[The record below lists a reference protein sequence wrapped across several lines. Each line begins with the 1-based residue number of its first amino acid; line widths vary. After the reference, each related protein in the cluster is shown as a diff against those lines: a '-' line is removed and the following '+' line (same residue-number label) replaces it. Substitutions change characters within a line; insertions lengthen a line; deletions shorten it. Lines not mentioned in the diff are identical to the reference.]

1 MLNPE
6 APHYFYAHHVGGRGA
21 TVSFPAI
28 PHFSE
33 SIYNVTY
40 DADESC
46 VAEIERR
53 WKIRSKVLPYCL
65 ADKKRQS
72 SFYLNFCPFTSSTF
86 PFNDAFGNY
95 YEEKRLNYSDYV
107 FKKSFEPQ
115 REVVLTTETIDG
127 LFEEQ
132 KIPQVD
138 FLSIDTQGAELLIL
152 EGGTEMLAN
161 TTVAV
166 FCEVSFVDLYR
177 GAPLFGDLDSFMRK
191 KGFLLA
197 GLAPMTFGY
206 KRIPRKFRGLGM
218 PLQGEALYLI
228 KPENIKNEAPADRQ
242 LRLEKL
248 AFCVLAFGY
257 TELAFEAVE
266 LSFSLNVLETNKI
279 QDFLKRFHRE
289 IQQSPA
295 LPPLWHDSLELIGT
309 TSRDS
314 RGAAGSNFF
323 LVRLLNRFRA
333 DPRLFAAD
341 VRRVLTK
348 HLVRTLIFM
357 NLPKL
362 GFNEFER
369 FLSDFGF
376 DRAAKEVCIRRIG

>member
-1 MLNPE
+1 MDN
-6 APHYFYAHHVGGRGA
+6 YFYAHHVGGRGA
-21 TVSFPAI
+21 TVSFPKI

-33 SIYNVTY
+33 ACIYNVIY
-40 DADESC
+40 DADQSC
-46 VAEIERR
+46 VAEIERH
-53 WKIRSKVLPYCL
+53 WKTPSKVLPYCL

-72 SFYLNFCPFTSSTF
+72 SFYLNVCPFTSSMF

-95 YEEKRLNYSDYV
+95 YEEKRLNYYSDYV
-107 FKKSFEPQ
+107 FKKNFKPQ
-115 REVVLTTETIDG
+115 REVVLMTETIDG
-127 LFEEQ
+127 LFDEQ

-138 FLSIDTQGAELLIL
+138 FLSMDTQGAELLIL

-166 FCEVSFVDLYR
+166 FCEVSFVNLYR

-197 GLAPMTFGY
+197 GLTPMTFGY

-228 KPENIKNEAPADRQ
+228 KPEHIKNEASADRQ

-248 AFCVLAFGY
+248 GFCALAFGY
-257 TELAFEAVE
+257 TDLAFEAVE
-266 LSFSLNVLETNKI
+266 LSLALNALEANKI
-279 QDFLKRFHRE
+279 QDFLKQFHRE
-289 IQQSPA
+289 IQQSPT
-295 LPPLWHDSLELIGT
+295 LPMLWQDSLELIGT

-314 RGAAGSNFF
+314 RDTAGSNFF
-323 LVRLLNRFRA
+323 LVSLLNRFRA
-333 DPRLFAAD
+333 DPQLFAAD
-341 VRRVLTK
+341 VQRILTK
-348 HLVRTLIFM
+348 YLVKTLIFL
-357 NLPKL
+357 NLRRL
-362 GFNEFER
+362 GFNKFER

-376 DRAAKEVCIRRIG
+376 GRAAKEVCIRRIG